1 MVIVSGFLWRGFT
14 VLPAVTP
21 GVVYGGCNYR
31 MDTDRLFCYNLVLK
45 LVLQLHCVCKLF
57 SCQKNIE
64 CMLCHIWLM
73 LQVDLKDKWRN
84 LLRLVVASSDGRP
97 AKADKRRELPAELV
111 KKVMLIT
118 SA

>member
-1 MVIVSGFLWRGFT
+1 M
-14 VLPAVTP
+14 
-21 GVVYGGCNYR
+21 
-31 MDTDRLFCYNLVLK
+31 
-45 LVLQLHCVCKLF
+45 
-57 SCQKNIE
+57 
-64 CMLCHIWLM
+64 WLM

-111 KKVMLIT
+111 HKVMLMT